1 MIYKNGG
8 SAQDFLLAQLTR
20 DDSTCYVT
28 IILEPSFS
36 FKYVAVTT
44 CSSQNYELGK
54 SCGIEKAFGTRT
66 PRPML

>member
-44 CSSQNYELGK
+44 
-54 SCGIEKAFGTRT
+54 FHPRT
-66 PRPML
+66 MN